1 MVNVEAMPPMYAE
14 QNPFPVSSGALSA
27 SRRANVNHLAKTT
40 AALILNVRHAALLV
54 VQMANAASTALMP
67 ARDNNEKF
75 LCYRATSPA
84 IQKSTSTGLNPLSL
98 DFFAEQIKNPQG

>member
-1 MVNVEAMPPMYAE
+1 
-14 QNPFPVSSGALSA
+14 
-27 SRRANVNHLAKTT
+27 
-40 AALILNVRHAALLV
+40 
-54 VQMANAASTALMP
+54 MANAASTALMP